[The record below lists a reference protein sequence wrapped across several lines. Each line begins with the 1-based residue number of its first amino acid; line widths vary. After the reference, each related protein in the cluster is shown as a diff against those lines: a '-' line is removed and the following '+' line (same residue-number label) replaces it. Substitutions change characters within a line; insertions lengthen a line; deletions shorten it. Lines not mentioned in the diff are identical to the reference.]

1 MIVTV
6 GSIRGAPGV
15 TSWSLLL
22 AAAWPRE
29 FTERRVVLEADPAGG
44 VCGARYGLG
53 VEPGA
58 VRMVTSIR
66 RNGTSRVVL
75 DGVGREVDSGLF
87 VVPGP
92 ESAEQARAV
101 WNEGAAPVVAHVAGD
116 PGMWFVD
123 AGRLD
128 DANPS
133 VVFADGSV
141 TVVLVTGPRQ
151 EDLVQLP
158 SRVDALRRRS
168 GSVGVVV
175 SGRCPFDAAE
185 IAEFCRADGAWV
197 VPVRADLV
205 DEVGCLLGGNRAR
218 RSWLW
223 RHALDVAAGV
233 FGLVAARAPSVV
245 SSSEVSA

>member
-6 GSIRGAPGV
+6 GSIRGAPGA

-29 FTERRVVLEADPAGG
+29 FTERRVVLEADSAGG
-44 VCGARYGLG
+44 VLGARYGFG

-58 VRMVTSIR
+58 VRMVTTIR
-66 RNGTSRVVL
+66 RNGTSNVSL
-75 DGVGREVDSGLF
+75 DGVAREVDAGLF

-92 ESAEQARAV
+92 ESGEQARAV
-101 WNEGAAPVVAHVAGD
+101 WNEGAATVAAHVASDRGL
-116 PGMWFVD
+116 WFVD

-133 VVFADGSV
+133 MVFADHSAL
-141 TVVLVTGPRQ
+141 VVLVLGPRQ

-158 SRVDALRRRS
+158 SRVATLRQRCS
-168 GSVGVVV
+168 LVSVVV
-175 SGRCPFDAAE
+175 SGRCAFGADE
-185 IAEFCRADGAWV
+185 VSEFARADAVWV
-197 VPVRADLV
+197 VPTRDDLV
-205 DEVGCLLGGNRAR
+205 DEVGRLLGGSRAR

-223 RHALDVAAGV
+223 RHALDVAAGA
-233 FGLVAARAPSVV
+233 FGLLASRPPV
-245 SSSEVSA
+245 SSEVSA